1 MVLCFVIKYAL
12 QNRKL
17 NIITGPNA
25 EHCSKRDAA
34 PQHQKID
41 LVYSAYIGQYA
52 LPTLS
57 MYGIIKLSSSLLP
70 LLLMRKL

>member
-1 MVLCFVIKYAL
+1 MMLCFVIKYAL
-12 QNRKL
+12 QNRKF

-41 LVYSAYIGQYA
+41 LSSAYIGQYA
-52 LPTLS
+52 
-57 MYGIIKLSSSLLP
+57 
-70 LLLMRKL
+70 